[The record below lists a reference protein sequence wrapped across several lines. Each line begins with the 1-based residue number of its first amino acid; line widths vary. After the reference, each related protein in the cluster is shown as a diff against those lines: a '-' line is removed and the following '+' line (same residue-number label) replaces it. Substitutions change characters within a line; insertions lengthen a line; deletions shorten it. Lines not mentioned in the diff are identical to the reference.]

1 MPASDLPQGTAE
13 DSALSLNDGADA
25 IENLLDDSGE
35 PKPVKKVEAKEEAEQ
50 PDETDEV
57 EADADADAPEDEE
70 VADDPDESEALKGGR
85 FAPDTAKVTL
95 DDGTVTTIAELK
107 RNNLFQRDYTR
118 KTTELKAEKE
128 TFVQYQEQM
137 GKVAQSLAQQRD
149 FVLSAAQRLLP
160 KAPDRAMLDPSSQS
174 FDPIGYTQQKADYD
188 EHMQVLNQLNYQQ
201 QAERGRMTEEQKI
214 AANQQRAH
222 EWEQLSSAVPEFK
235 DRKVYERFWGDAV
248 STMAEKYGFTEQEV
262 SDTIDHRFYIA
273 MRDLVEYHRIKKSI
287 PKVKQEIENKPRI
300 IPGGR
305 RMDPKAKTS
314 REAQQRSDALRK
326 TGSLDAG
333 VAALMDLKD
342 L

>member
-1 MPASDLPQGTAE
+1 
-13 DSALSLNDGADA
+13 
-25 IENLLDDSGE
+25 
-35 PKPVKKVEAKEEAEQ
+35 
-50 PDETDEV
+50 
-57 EADADADAPEDEE
+57 
-70 VADDPDESEALKGGR
+70 
-85 FAPDTAKVTL
+85 
-95 DDGTVTTIAELK
+95 
-107 RNNLFQRDYTR
+107 
-118 KTTELKAEKE
+118 
-128 TFVQYQEQM
+128 
-137 GKVAQSLAQQRD
+137 
-149 FVLSAAQRLLP
+149 
-160 KAPDRAMLDPSSQS
+160 MLDPSSQS

-188 EHMQVLNQLNYQQ
+188 ERMQVLNQLNYQQ
-201 QAERGRMTEEQKI
+201 QAERGRLTEEQKI

-222 EWEQLSSAVPEFK
+222 EWEQLSTAVPEFK